1 MGNVQQKFAD
11 TIHLLCQAC
20 NACNFDPPEAPPRF
34 VRIGVNI
41 DEVCTEVGYRL
52 EITSI

>member
-1 MGNVQQKFAD
+1 MLVILIHQK
-11 TIHLLCQAC
+11 
-20 NACNFDPPEAPPRF
+20 PPPRF
-34 VRIGVNI
+34 VRIRVNI